1 MYELLAD
8 IKSAIH
14 ELISGKHEPEPVRT
28 IFEQSKYNTY
38 CVMAI
43 DMRTNGY
50 RVREIAKRL
59 EITKKEVKA
68 MLLQESVARV
78 NRNGGSK

>member
-1 MYELLAD
+1 MNKPFKNVKRK
-8 IKSAIH
+8 IN
-14 ELISGKHEPEPVRT
+14 ELIRGKNEPEPIKT

-43 DMRTNGY
+43 EMKSNGY
-50 RVREIAKRL
+50 RVREIAKYL
-59 EITKKEVKA
+59 KLQKKEVKD
-68 MLLQESVARV
+68 MLLEGSVARV

>member
-1 MYELLAD
+1 MHELLMDA
-8 IKSAIH
+8 KSAIH
-14 ELISGKHEPEPVRT
+14 ELIRDKHKPEPIRT

-43 DMRTNGY
+43 DMRSNGY
-50 RVREIAKRL
+50 RIREIAKML
-59 EITKKEVKA
+59 KITKQEVKT
-68 MLLQESVARV
+68 MLREGSVARV

>member
-1 MYELLAD
+1 MHELLMD
-8 IKSAIH
+8 IKIAIH
-14 ELISGKHEPEPVRT
+14 ELIRGKHEPEPVRT

-43 DMRTNGY
+43 DMRSNGY
-50 RVREIAKRL
+50 RIREIAKMLKVTR
-59 EITKKEVKA
+59 KEVET
-68 MLLQESVARV
+68 MLLRKSVARV

>member
-1 MYELLAD
+1 MHELLVD
-8 IKSAIH
+8 VKSVFH
-14 ELISGKHEPEPVRT
+14 ELIRGKQVPEPVRT

-43 DMRTNGY
+43 DMRSNGY
-50 RVREIAKRL
+50 RVREIAKYL
-59 EITKKEVKA
+59 KLQKKEVKT
-68 MLLQESVARV
+68 MLLEGSVARV

>member
-1 MYELLAD
+1 MHELLLD

-14 ELISGKHEPEPVRT
+14 ELIRDKYKPEPVRS

-43 DMRTNGY
+43 DMRSNGY
-50 RVREIAKRL
+50 RIREIAKML
-59 EITKKEVKA
+59 KVTKKEVKA
-68 MLLQESVARV
+68 MLLEGSVARV